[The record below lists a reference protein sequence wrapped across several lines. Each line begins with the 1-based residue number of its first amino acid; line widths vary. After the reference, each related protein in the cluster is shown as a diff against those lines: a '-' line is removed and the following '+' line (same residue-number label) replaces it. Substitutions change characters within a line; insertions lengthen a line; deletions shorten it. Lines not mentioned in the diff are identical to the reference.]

1 MAVAFYN
8 EDCRPPPKID
18 DGTQA
23 MDPPKIGASKKD
35 KKCFFPIFR
44 SFLDKIEFFRTF
56 LKTIQIQCL
65 SI

>member
-23 MDPPKIGASKKD
+23 MDPPEIGASKKD
-35 KKCFFPIFR
+35 KKGFFPIFR
-44 SFLDKIEFFRTF
+44 SFLDRSEIYLLLF
-56 LKTIQIQCL
+56 
-65 SI
+65 